1 MAEEQIVTNI
11 VAKSDFSNLI
21 SDLNKVTSALTSL
34 QAKLNATNKNLASQ
48 VNVMNRSFAE
58 TLRSTG
64 QYSTHFVSLASDV
77 EKFGTQLDKGQIK
90 LKQFAQIYQTHIKTS
105 GGLVRQLA
113 QQQVQLQNAILQP
126 LGKNAEGLMQYNVQ
140 IPAGLDKVKNAA
152 ALTKQEIQIMNKVV
166 QEGAN
171 QLINWGKNTQWAGR
185 QLTVGLTLPLAAFGK
200 ASADAFKQADQELVR
215 LTKVYGGIAATSTKE
230 LGQVRKD
237 VAKTA
242 ADLSKT
248 YGSSFKD
255 TLALAADI
263 AATGKQGNELLGSI
277 KETTRLSVLGEVDRQ
292 DAMKATLAIQT
303 AFKQNT
309 EQLSESINFL
319 NAVENQTSTTL
330 GDLVEAIPKAGPVI
344 KGLGG
349 DVKDLALYLTAMREG
364 GISATEAANAL
375 KSGLASLINPT
386 KAAQNMFA
394 GFGINLKNIVEK
406 NAGHTTATILELQ
419 AALDKLNPLQK
430 QQALEQLFG
439 KFQFA
444 RMNALFSNLGKQG
457 SQTLAVLDLM
467 KASSQ
472 DLANIAGRELS
483 QVTESASGKYRRA
496 LEGLKADLAG
506 VGEQFLNINTHLI
519 NIVDGILKF
528 VNKLPG
534 PVKTILGLFG
544 GLTAVAG
551 PLIMLTGVLGNFFGY
566 IIKGVSH
573 MRALTKGGE
582 GWKLLTPEILAANKA
597 GGLVEQTFYSDA
609 KASEILDIA
618 IKRLSASYEKLAADA
633 SSAMIATN
641 PAVSTLGG
649 TPITLN
655 KTPRIGN
662 AGHLLIGNIDE
673 RAAAHGNPVGLMTK
687 AEKGL
692 QTIHSV
698 TPNPIPVNRAI
709 GKNPQIFS
717 YQEMPNIPGL
727 TTIKGVSTGIV
738 AGEAAK
744 WHSLMATLSMQTK
757 QEVATLKKEIYT
769 TGTISQEFLSTYSTI
784 LPQMT
789 SVIDNAVI
797 ESQKIIQQVEMGKL
811 RVDQAQQ
818 KIIAINAQLEADMAS
833 TSAMMA
839 QQMGRTTNL
848 TTVPLTGEAVVD
860 KAGKSNLRALFKEGR
875 ASKKMIDAIA
885 RLTGVKTYGGGYSI
899 ETTIPKKFA
908 TGGTV
913 VSGPR
918 SDTTDTQ
925 FAYLNEGDFV
935 LNRKASDALLGF
947 NQGGQVPAMVT
958 PGEIVIHNPTQE
970 EVAQL
975 SAYNNQYAVGGK
987 VKRSKNNYGLIG
999 RRVLSNREISRK
1011 SLKNSIKS
1019 RQQVEDFSTNTE
1031 IIFPKSITKEMK
1043 EKKAQQRI
1051 DRLEAELQKYE
1062 AQVAASRSS
1071 RSGMQQGYD
1080 TPRARGSRDVRTF
1093 VTIGD
1098 SQFATRGPNVAKSIE
1113 FSIANSKNPEMAKRV
1128 LSAYVKSIT
1137 TKTHNR
1143 AETLQDKDLKPN
1155 SPLARLW
1162 KKFNLGNLYP
1172 SGPITHATHATKARV
1187 DEQGNRWVS
1196 RYTYDYDS
1204 YANQRLKTGIS
1215 VKEFIALNSQHK
1227 NKYNN
1232 LFEQTGVPKSQW
1244 KNLEKEI
1251 DKAIYGKYGKS
1262 RQIISDDL
1270 PGTLTLED
1278 HIGPIV
1284 DGIILNSFG
1293 QNINA
1298 KNSASSKLKQLKITD
1313 QLRKAGTAQAQRQTP
1328 RNTLLEDI
1336 RKAQQARYD
1345 KEDAAVLGYYN
1356 RGGVVGGRVRR
1367 GKNNYGIPGLNTSG
1381 LNQPPLIEQM
1391 GLQSPEQQ
1399 PQTKS
1404 SGFGKAIGSNL
1415 LSTILYSGLSMGGG
1429 ALGQKFG
1436 GTAGGFAGSIL
1447 APTILNGTITK
1458 LGALNRLGASSIGIF
1473 SRLGPALLNPYVAAG
1488 VAVAALGI
1496 GLFKLKQRAT
1506 EAGERNRL
1514 AFAGGVKPLE
1524 DFNGKIK
1531 AIQKSLQDAR
1541 AARELLSAQF
1551 TSAGLPGLVV
1561 TAAQFKQVKDEIAK
1575 TYPKLVDLIK
1585 NTSTKDL
1592 QKVALGLKAQ
1602 FVAAGDSAAYANE
1615 KIAALLQLGGK
1626 GGMLAA
1632 ILGGK
1637 GMSDITNAESA
1648 IKSMLSIVKGDWLGD
1663 SAQSVQSILQI
1674 FTSSDDY
1681 IGKQKDSG
1689 EALKTIF
1696 NDINSSASGQLK
1708 LTSDQVQKFKDMVP
1722 ELGNILTT
1730 SDTIASTFAKWKI
1743 VTSGVTKDLSGLS
1756 NDQLQT
1762 LAEYA
1767 TKVSS
1772 YFDKLSNVSSKEA
1785 QSNKVTGLLAKDIDK
1800 FNKQQ
1805 AAASKAAITSVEDQ
1819 ISAKEKLIAAIKKEA
1834 EARKK
1839 ALQDQQ
1845 QIEDTKLQIQQ
1856 EQLNYQNALASGDM
1870 SSAAQAQINIQR
1882 LVGQQQLKAAENAID
1897 DATQKKI
1904 DALQAEIDALNKALA
1919 TKNSA
1924 DATVKTSPLQG
1935 QYDRIL
1941 AFLKDV
1947 SLNNPTGNFTEEQ
1960 LTSFNSMLTD
1970 LQRMPGG
1977 QKYVDALSN
1986 NGPVAQITGRSE
1998 GGMGNALGGGNDKRT
2013 LTGTSQGAALSYDL
2027 QNAINAN
2034 VTGAKID
2041 TTNSILRD
2049 ILVAVSNGRSTLG
2062 STNFSVSSSRAT
2074 FSQLS
2079 DNGISFQTGTKFTDK
2094 SGIEWQITGYDQ
2106 GTGGVLLKR
2115 LTPESK
2121 TTKTK
2126 SPSTRIAD
2134 RAIGGLI
2141 RGPGT
2146 GTSDSIPAMLSN
2158 GEYVVRAA
2166 SVQAIGT
2173 PTLDRINKMAAGG
2186 LATKYDIPRMNMGGI
2201 INYSRGG
2208 LTAPSSS
2215 LYNINVTLNGSNLDA
2230 NDVAKAIHNEMK
2242 MREIV
2247 AGRRRTI

>member
-21 SDLNKVTSALTSL
+21 ADLNKVSSALLNL
-34 QAKLNATNKNLASQ
+34 QAKLNATNKNLSSQ

-64 QYSTHFVSLASDV
+64 QYSTHFVSLSSDV

-386 KAAQNMFA
+386 KTAQNMFA

-609 KASEILDIA
+609 KASDILNQA
-618 IKRLSASYEKLAADA
+618 IQRLSASYEKLAADA
-633 SSAMIATN
+633 SKAMILTN
-641 PAVSTLGG
+641 PGVSTLQG

-655 KTPRIGN
+655 KVARVANP
-662 AGHLLIGNIDE
+662 AHPLIGAIDT
-673 RAAAHGNPVGLMTK
+673 RAAAHTNPVGLMTQS
-687 AEKGL
+687 EKNL

-698 TPNPIPVNRAI
+698 TPNPIAVNQAI
-709 GKNPQIFS
+709 GKTPQIFT
-717 YQEMPNIPGL
+717 YQNMPNIPGL
-727 TTIKGVSTGIV
+727 TTKGGVSTGIV

-744 WHSLMATLSMQTK
+744 WHTLMATLSMQTK
-757 QEVATLKKEIYT
+757 QEVAQLRKEIYT
-769 TGTISQEFLSTYSTI
+769 TGTVSQDFLSSYSTI
-784 LPQMT
+784 LPAMT
-789 SVIDNAVI
+789 QVIDNAVI

-811 RVDQAQQ
+811 KVDQAQA
-818 KIIAINAQLEADMAS
+818 KIMAINAQLEADMAA
-833 TSAMMA
+833 TTNAMA
-839 QQMGRTTNL
+839 QQMGRTANL

-860 KAGKSNLRALFKEGR
+860 KAGKSNLRSLFRQGR
-875 ASKKMIDAIA
+875 ASKKMLDVIA
-885 RLTGVKTYGGGYSI
+885 RAVGVKTYGGGYSI

-908 TGGTV
+908 VGGSV
-913 VSGPR
+913 PGVGS
-918 SDTTDTQ
+918 TDTVPAMLTPGEFVVNAKATRANLPLLQAINGAGSNGPGYDLGSSKEIRQRYQGRELAHLTDSVLLSSIPITQRMQIARQ
-925 FAYLNEGDFV
+925 FELTSDQVNNPKTRVNTSLFAAYHKFFNQMTNHGTLPSSLAIDYLSGNLIKDPMTGNMIKHDPMIAYEGILTDLGVPVDKRADFV
-935 LNRKASDALLGF
+935 KQIDNEFIATLKAKEKELNPNNNISKITYISDKEAPGKIKSTLLGNSLKSF
-947 NQGGQVPAMVT
+947 LSNKHPELMPNFKKLMGISEVRFTRPGSSTRNQQRKFASIGETASNIIASIVAKKKKPTQVADSVRALFPKIKLGELKQSGAVGKYSYTKIPAFKNQGGLIGFNKGGLVPGYQNG
-958 PGEIVIHNPTQE
+958 GEIPV
-970 EVAQL
+970 
-975 SAYNNQYAVGGK
+975 
-987 VKRSKNNYGLIG
+987 
-999 RRVLSNREISRK
+999 
-1011 SLKNSIKS
+1011 
-1019 RQQVEDFSTNTE
+1019 TNT
-1031 IIFPKSITKEMK
+1031 P
-1043 EKKAQQRI
+1043 
-1051 DRLEAELQKYE
+1051 
-1062 AQVAASRSS
+1062 
-1071 RSGMQQGYD
+1071 
-1080 TPRARGSRDVRTF
+1080 
-1093 VTIGD
+1093 
-1098 SQFATRGPNVAKSIE
+1098 
-1113 FSIANSKNPEMAKRV
+1113 
-1128 LSAYVKSIT
+1128 
-1137 TKTHNR
+1137 
-1143 AETLQDKDLKPN
+1143 
-1155 SPLARLW
+1155 
-1162 KKFNLGNLYP
+1162 
-1172 SGPITHATHATKARV
+1172 
-1187 DEQGNRWVS
+1187 
-1196 RYTYDYDS
+1196 
-1204 YANQRLKTGIS
+1204 
-1215 VKEFIALNSQHK
+1215 
-1227 NKYNN
+1227 
-1232 LFEQTGVPKSQW
+1232 
-1244 KNLEKEI
+1244 
-1251 DKAIYGKYGKS
+1251 
-1262 RQIISDDL
+1262 
-1270 PGTLTLED
+1270 
-1278 HIGPIV
+1278 
-1284 DGIILNSFG
+1284 
-1293 QNINA
+1293 
-1298 KNSASSKLKQLKITD
+1298 KITF
-1313 QLRKAGTAQAQRQTP
+1313 
-1328 RNTLLEDI
+1328 NTD
-1336 RKAQQARYD
+1336 
-1345 KEDAAVLGYYN
+1345 N
-1356 RGGVVGGRVRR
+1356 
-1367 GKNNYGIPGLNTSG
+1367 PGASNSYPV
-1381 LNQPPLIEQM
+1381 QY
-1391 GLQSPEQQ
+1391 PEQQ

-1415 LSTILYSGLSMGGG
+1415 LSTILYSALSMGGG
-1429 ALGQKFG
+1429 AVGQKLG
-1436 GTAGGFAGSIL
+1436 GTTGGFAGSIL

-1488 VAVAALGI
+1488 VAVAALGV

-1648 IKSMLSIVKGDWLGD
+1648 IKSMLSMVKGDWLGD

-2041 TTNSILRD
+2041 TTNSILKD
-2049 ILVAVSNGRSTLG
+2049 ILVAVSNGRNTLG
-2062 STNFSVSSSRAT
+2062 STNFSVSSNRAT

-2079 DNGISFQTGTKFTDK
+2079 DNGISFQAGTKFTDK
-2094 SGIEWQITGYDQ
+2094 SGIEWQITGLDS
-2106 GTGGVLLKR
+2106 GGSGVLLKR
-2115 LTPESK
+2115 LTPQSK
-2121 TTKTK
+2121 TTETK

-2146 GTSDSIPAMLSN
+2146 GTSDSIPTMLSN

-2208 LTAPSSS
+2208 LTTPSSS